1 LEENFWFKLLKT
13 LILVS
18 FSIFFGISIARSVI
32 FYDLY
37 SLNESTGQLELRTEF
52 SPGIQYRSMF
62 LFFALSA
69 YTSVSY
75 LAFFVFSILYCALN
89 YKKLKYEGWLFMN
102 LVLLVL
108 ISFYEFYVIYRDII
122 VSLGIF
128 YDKIN
133 NINSPII
140 KNYME
145 FKSSGNVSILS
156 GLSFIAQINIFIFL
170 VFKPLR
176 RIENK
181 KNQD

>member
-1 LEENFWFKLLKT
+1 
-13 LILVS
+13 
-18 FSIFFGISIARSVI
+18 
-32 FYDLY
+32 
-37 SLNESTGQLELRTEF
+37 
-52 SPGIQYRSMF
+52 
-62 LFFALSA
+62 
-69 YTSVSY
+69 
-75 LAFFVFSILYCALN
+75 
-89 YKKLKYEGWLFMN
+89 MN

-108 ISFYEFYVIYRDII
+108 ISFFEFYVIYRDII

-145 FKSSGNVSILS
+145 FKSSGNVSIFS

>member
-62 LFFALSA
+62 HFFALSA

-75 LAFFVFSILYCALN
+75 LAFFVFSVLYCALN

-108 ISFYEFYVIYRDII
+108 ISFFEFYVIYHDII
-122 VSLGIF
+122 VSL
-128 YDKIN
+128 
-133 NINSPII
+133 
-140 KNYME
+140 
-145 FKSSGNVSILS
+145 
-156 GLSFIAQINIFIFL
+156 
-170 VFKPLR
+170 
-176 RIENK
+176 
-181 KNQD
+181 

>member
-1 LEENFWFKLLKT
+1 LEENFWYKLLKT

-18 FSIFFGISIARSVI
+18 FAIFFGISIARSVI

-37 SLNESTGQLELRTEF
+37 SLNETTGQLELRTEF

-62 LFFALSA
+62 HFFALSA

-75 LAFFVFSILYCALN
+75 IAFFVFSILYCALN
-89 YKKLKYEGWLFMN
+89 FKKIKYEGWLFMN

-108 ISFYEFYVIYRDII
+108 ISFFEFYVIYRDII

-145 FKSSGNVSILS
+145 FKSSGNVSIFS
-156 GLSFIAQINIFIFL
+156 GLSFIAQINIFIFM

>member
-1 LEENFWFKLLKT
+1 MEVNFWYKLLKT

-62 LFFALSA
+62 HFFALSA

-75 LAFFVFSILYCALN
+75 LAFFVFSVLYCALN

-108 ISFYEFYVIYRDII
+108 ISFFEFYVIYHDII

-145 FKSSGNVSILS
+145 FKSSGNVSIFS